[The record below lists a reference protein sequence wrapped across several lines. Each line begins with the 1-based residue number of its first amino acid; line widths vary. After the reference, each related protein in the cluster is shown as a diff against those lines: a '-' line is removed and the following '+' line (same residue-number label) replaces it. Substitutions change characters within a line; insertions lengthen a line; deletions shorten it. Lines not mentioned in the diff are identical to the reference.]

1 MDEEDLKKSVS
12 VTAAEDTEVIEITVK
27 NEDPAIATKIANE
40 IAKVFI
46 DNIKEFYGVENVHV
60 VDAAEIPQEPYNVN
74 HVKDV
79 IIFTFIGIV
88 IAIMYVLL
96 ANMLDTTIKSEEEI
110 EKNFKLTVLA
120 TMPLYDGTEYKRR
133 RRK

>member
-1 MDEEDLKKSVS
+1 M
-12 VTAAEDTEVIEITVK
+12 
-27 NEDPAIATKIANE
+27 
-40 IAKVFI
+40 
-46 DNIKEFYGVENVHV
+46 
-60 VDAAEIPQEPYNVN
+60 
-74 HVKDV
+74 